1 MDAGLTQISS
11 PSFLDF
17 HSPKFVCEWASVA
30 YCACVCFVSVFVCVR
45 ARVSVLCVRVC
56 ACSAE
61 DGAIV
66 VVGARTIIEELVVIK
81 STQGTLTIG
90 EQCLLQVS
98 SAG

>member
-1 MDAGLTQISS
+1 MPVS
-11 PSFLDF
+11 
-17 HSPKFVCEWASVA
+17 
-30 YCACVCFVSVFVCVR
+30 VSVFVCVC

-61 DGAIV
+61 DGASV

-98 SAG
+98 